1 MSDRQA
7 MHDSRESL
15 SELKFVAPLTIILLP
30 SFCIHKGK
38 KASSISTI
46 DAASPQKSLKI
57 NGGPIDRVRYQQRFT
72 IQEDALNVIDEN
84 LNFPYRVFLQDSPTE
99 RHQSCIS
106 VQNPVGPCKMLL
118 RLSFRMHI

>member
-1 MSDRQA
+1 

-38 KASSISTI
+38 K
-46 DAASPQKSLKI
+46 AASPQKSLKI

-72 IQEDALNVIDEN
+72 IQEDALNVIDVN
-84 LNFPYRVFLQDSPTE
+84 LNFQRRALQHGCSTE
-99 RHQSCIS
+99 GIIYSDFTS
-106 VQNPVGPCKMLL
+106 VQNPCKWLL
-118 RLSFRMHI
+118 GQRCRKFPVTKGS